1 MKYTININDVKSIDK
16 IPEYWKNDDY
26 INILEELEFS
36 DARNSD
42 PDELQA
48 LLEMAMSDLEP
59 HEAAEVLLK
68 YKLKDNLK
76 EGQIQQLSHEMADDN
91 ESEGYS
97 DIGLHYALFNINQLL
112 YSAFNGIFPHAKATK
127 VEFELSFKDDLKH
140 TISKALAL
148 KSLCDC
154 LTETNPIVRLFEDQL
169 QGKKPFSDAEKIV
182 WELHD
187 SGSNKYTLLTSDY
200 WINKEDIEE
209 SEFSGVIKLYEEKEE

>member
-16 IPEYWKNDDY
+16 IPEYWNNDDY

-36 DARNSD
+36 DAKSSD
-42 PDELQA
+42 PAELQS
-48 LLEMAMSDLEP
+48 LLEMALSDLEP

-140 TISKALAL
+140 TVSKVLAL
-148 KSLCDC
+148 KAFV
-154 LTETNPIVRLFEDQL
+154 IV
-169 QGKKPFSDAEKIV
+169 
-182 WELHD
+182 
-187 SGSNKYTLLTSDY
+187 
-200 WINKEDIEE
+200 
-209 SEFSGVIKLYEEKEE
+209 